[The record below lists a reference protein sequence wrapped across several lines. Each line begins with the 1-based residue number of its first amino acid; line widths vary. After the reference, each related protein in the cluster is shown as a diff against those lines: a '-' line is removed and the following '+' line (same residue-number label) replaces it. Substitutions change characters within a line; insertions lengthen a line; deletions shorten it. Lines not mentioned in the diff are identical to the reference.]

1 MARFRIISKDGK
13 SIRFEGKPRY
23 IGSYLKPSYL
33 EFSEIASPTPIKWQV
48 GDYVDYPRTGMRYR
62 LYSIPQASKNASK
75 GSHGRAFTY
84 SNVQLHS
91 ATKEL
96 EIALFRDLVDNDN
109 NIHFS
114 TSPDVATFENVEGIA
129 RRIQACMDD
138 LYPGRWE
145 IRIADFHPVLNADVI
160 EVISEAKDFAMSGG
174 TCLDALTKIYEL
186 WEGIG
191 WFHTYENGKDVITI
205 GYANTM
211 NAGNTSEPYLY
222 GKGNGLTAIK
232 KSQTNKDEFATR
244 LYVYGSERNLPPR
257 YYNGLDI
264 LHYDS
269 VDIRNLMLPLASW
282 GKTNGLPDARLA
294 YLENAEAVSK
304 FGIIPKVHYFDS
316 ADSGADIYP
325 SVEGMTVGHLRKV
338 LADMGES
345 EYSPSLS
352 IYPDDAERVD
362 MVLSAVNP
370 TDEGV
375 LNKGGKEYEET
386 KGASIGGSDT
396 VTVEYGSTETFFLV
410 KTIAEVSF
418 AKIGSGEITLN
429 PNGHEYVVEGISL
442 ENVYA
447 VFDLSIANRTVA
459 TTKNV
464 LGSKVGENAKQW
476 SVAIPSMTLRCTDR
490 EYSSYDVKL
499 KVAFYVTPYAGPGG
513 TVNIRTA
520 SNNPMDVLSFGFKR
534 LLSTKFTIDIK
545 QVGFDIALQASKG
558 KGKTIS
564 MKSGACM
571 GRNFTISNCTYYP
584 STDSWRLECKR
595 QQDNTLG
602 ILFPYKDY
610 PIEAGDKFV
619 LLDIAMPEVY
629 IRASMERLLAEGERL
644 LARASKV
651 QTHYEPSIDA
661 KVMVESGRVLREG
674 MFMSVTDEDVIDN
687 TTDYIII
694 DTLSIYEDES
704 AIPTYKVTLRERRK
718 VTYKGTPS
726 ATSSTDTE
734 SAGEETQQAEVDL
747 SDYYTKREV
756 DDKIKDIDVTEQLA
770 DYATNSSVDG
780 KVNRAIDQVQYWV
793 NSKGYATQKYVTTET
808 AKVQE
813 NVDALAERVTATEGG
828 IETLEENKA
837 DKTSVTALDQ
847 KYESTKAWH
856 DRVSPLLDKEGGNIN
871 VSTNL
876 IVEGDIISDGSGEIV
891 DSKNKGYYQS
901 YESLAKNYPTASAGD
916 IAFVGVNYPYAI
928 YQWDADNAKWADTGQ
943 TGGQNNI
950 PLGDYYTK
958 NETMA
963 AIDAY
968 HVILS
973 QEAYDA
979 LEEKEDKLYFT
990 FED

>member
-33 EFSEIASPTPIKWQV
+33 EFSEIASPTPIEWQV

-62 LYSIPQASKNASK
+62 LYSIPQASKNAKK

-129 RRIQACMDD
+129 RRIQACMED

-160 EVISEAKDFAMSGG
+160 EMISEAKDFALSNG

-222 GKGNGLTAIK
+222 GKGNGLTAIRK
-232 KSQTNKDEFATR
+232 TQTNKDEFATR

-269 VDIRNLMLPLASW
+269 VDIRNLMLPLTSW
-282 GKTNGLPDARLA
+282 GKTNGLPDARKA
-294 YLENAEAVSK
+294 YLENADAVSK
-304 FGIIPKVHYFDS
+304 FGVIPKVHYFDS

-375 LNKGGKEYEET
+375 LDKGGKEYEET
-386 KGASIGGSDT
+386 KGASIGGSYT
-396 VTVEYGSTETFFLV
+396 VTVEYGSTETFLFE

-418 AKIGSGEITLN
+418 AKTGSGEIVLN
-429 PNGHEYVVEGISL
+429 PNGHGYVVEGISL
-442 ENVYA
+442 ENVRA
-447 VFDLSIANRTVA
+447 FFDLSIANRTIA
-459 TTKNV
+459 TRREV
-464 LGSKVGENAKQW
+464 LGSMVDGNAKQW

-499 KVAFYVTPYAGPGG
+499 KVAFHVTPYAGPGG
-513 TVNIRTA
+513 IVNTRPA

-661 KVMVESGRVLREG
+661 KLMVESGRVLREG

-756 DDKIKDIDVTEQLA
+756 DDKIKDIDVTDQLA

-780 KVNRAIDQVQYWV
+780 KVNRAMDQVQYWV
-793 NSKGYATQKYVTTET
+793 ENKGYATQKYVTTET

-813 NVDALAERVTATEGG
+813 NVDALAERVAATEGG

-847 KYESTKAWH
+847 KYESTKAWR

-901 YESLAKNYPTASAGD
+901 YESLVKNYPTASAGD

-958 NETMA
+958 KETMEV
-963 AIDAY
+963 IDAY